1 MIDKPQS
8 SRIDGNELSIET
20 QSRTEPDDRKYL
32 ASVLMVFV
40 AKGDG
45 TISGTETQI
54 MMALLDDQYQIPAA
68 EALELLTTAIADIA
82 ENPEFSN
89 SVSNLGAVL
98 TIPEKE
104 DIAVTLLKIVAADGR
119 KDAEEMEK
127 LRVAADMIS
136 IPEDVMHRAFDRYF
150 EETQVLPDEDS

>member
-8 SRIDGNELSIET
+8 SRIDGNELGTET
-20 QSRTEPDDRKYL
+20 QGRTELGDRKYL
-32 ASVLMVFV
+32 AAALMVFV

-45 TISGTETQI
+45 TISGTETQT
-54 MMALLDDQYQIPAA
+54 MMALLDEQYQMPGA

-82 ENPEFSN
+82 ENPDFSS
-89 SVSNLGAVL
+89 SVSKLGVVL

-104 DIAVTLLKIVAADGR
+104 DIAVMLLKIVAADGR

-127 LRVAADMIS
+127 LRVAAEMIS

>member
-1 MIDKPQS
+1 MKTNRHSVCVPTDLRPQIS
-8 SRIDGNELSIET
+8 TYRRT
-20 QSRTEPDDRKYL
+20 QK
-32 ASVLMVFV
+32 
-40 AKGDG
+40 
-45 TISGTETQI
+45 
-54 MMALLDDQYQIPAA
+54 
-68 EALELLTTAIADIA
+68 
-82 ENPEFSN
+82 NPEFSN

-104 DIAVTLLKIVAADGR
+104 DIAVMLLKIVAADGR

>member
-45 TISGTETQI
+45 TISGTETQT
-54 MMALLDDQYQIPAA
+54 MMALFDDQYQIPAA